1 MNRKKQL
8 LKTILVLVAIVL
20 SSNYSNAQTMMQLP
34 NHTGTYSSAIRGYW
48 FTAPVDFTIVG
59 LRVASQAG
67 GGPQR
72 IQVIKINDATPVVYS
87 TTSTNFTSLA
97 LIYNATNGVIQNV
110 NISITAGD
118 KIGILGTA
126 GTTNSYGNPSTVTSQ
141 IAGNNVTL
149 KRMGYQGNMSSSGI
163 PNYWTQTSTS
173 GSISRVEMYYE
184 TCHTEITADP
194 SPMKICEKQ
203 SAQFSA
209 SAIDV
214 STYQW
219 QVDEGSGFV
228 DVNNGMYYENATTN
242 KLTVKNTP
250 YSFNGNQYRCLALK
264 SSCIDTSKPAILTV
278 DGLVDLQD
286 LKVNDTTCVHATKDL
301 EVHGTGSIQ
310 SYQWQIY
317 ITGVGYIDVP
327 NQFPYVHAGSK
338 LTITNVQDTLDGSKF
353 RCLVKGKCDNA
364 ASTDLRLTVNAIP
377 TVAVPPADKH
387 AKHGENI
394 VFEVQATGGKNA
406 SYQWQ
411 VASPDVFVNINNG
424 GIYSGVKTNRLY
436 VKGVSRVQ
444 NDYKFRCIIGTKSG
458 CITKG
463 DTSEFGLLTV
473 DPPVSVAPVSGE
485 EVMVL
490 YPNPTSSSDLFIKLT
505 GIAIT
510 HGMSYKVVD
519 KTGRM
524 ILDGTITE
532 EKTSVDVSRLPADIY
547 FVQILDAR
555 SQQVANSR
563 FTKL

>member
-1 MNRKKQL
+1 MNRNKHL
-8 LKTILVLVAIVL
+8 LKVVMALAIVVL
-20 SSNYSNAQTMMQLP
+20 SYGYSHAQTMMQLP

-67 GGPQR
+67 SGQQR
-72 IQVIKINDATPVVYS
+72 IQVIRINDASPVVYP
-87 TTSTNFTSLA
+87 TTSSNFTTLA

-110 NISITAGD
+110 NISVTAGD
-118 KIGILGTA
+118 KIAILGTA

-149 KRMGYQGNMSSSGI
+149 KRMGHQGNMSSSGI
-163 PNYWTQTSTS
+163 PNYWTETSAS

-184 TCHTEITADP
+184 TCHTQITAHP

-209 SAIDV
+209 NAIDV
-214 STYQW
+214 TSYQW
-219 QVDEGSGFV
+219 QVDEGSGFT
-228 DVNNGMYYENATTN
+228 DVNDGTYYANTTTN

-250 YSFNGNQYRCLALK
+250 FSFNGNQYRCLALK
-264 SSCIDTSKPAILTV
+264 SSCIDTSKSAILTV
-278 DGLVDLQD
+278 DGLVDLQS
-286 LKVNDTTCVHATKDL
+286 LKPNDTTCVHASKDL
-301 EVHGTGSIQ
+301 EVHGTGSIV

-317 ITGVGYIDVP
+317 NKTLGYINVP

-353 RCLVKGKCDNA
+353 RCLVNGLCDNA
-364 ASTDLRLTVNAIP
+364 ASTELRLTVNSIP
-377 TVAVPPADKH
+377 TVAVPPQDKH

-394 VFEVQATGGKNA
+394 IFEVQATGGKNA

-411 VASPDVFVNINNG
+411 VASPDVFVNINDG

-444 NDYKFRCIIGTKSG
+444 NDYKFRCIIGTLSG
-458 CITKG
+458 CVTKG
-463 DTSEFGLLTV
+463 DTSQFGLLTV
-473 DPPVSVAPVSGE
+473 DPPVSVASVSGE
-485 EVMVL
+485 ELMVL

-510 HGMSYKVVD
+510 DGMSYKVVD

-547 FVQILDAR
+547 FVQILDVKN
-555 SQQVANSR
+555 QQVANSR
-563 FTKL
+563 FTRL